1 MDIIDSRVI
10 EIARRRLEGIPSALA
25 DFTQDYKLA
34 SKAPNEAEPGSQP
47 RIIYPRNLETK
58 AAEAIATGDF
68 DAVDREI
75 EAMVGQWAAQYVGAK
90 SGEPKGTR
98 AGAKNKA
105 PMIGA
110 LKMLGV
116 LNDPL
121 ALKQAQ
127 RQAEE
132 VDATMQAALEAQK
145 TIEGWKLSP
154 EEKEVMDNVF
164 PPQGWK
170 GQKVMDVLDEA
181 ERLAMPAAVDQALAE
196 MEAAEYRERMEA
208 EQAEIQAAKGAEI
221 YQAEMMKLKARQD
234 HASQSNV
241 DADFNAELLSVAA
254 EVLAPYRGAF
264 DEFERYLNGDKQA
277 QGSALIRPL
286 LVSSRIEYMLRK
298 SMGHGNAKARGELR
312 EVVNMWLEAYSEPGY
327 PMPAGRAEGFK
338 AVVGT
343 AKQSE
348 PAGEEKRGAGRPP
361 SGNSLKNRLP
371 ELERAAGEVARGMKN
386 PTRQTVAR
394 KLASQREW
402 PYSELSLK
410 GEIKATWIR
419 KKTSR

>member
-10 EIARRRLEGIPSALA
+10 EIARRRLEGTPNALA

-34 SKAPNEAEPGSQP
+34 SKAPNEAEPGSRP
-47 RIIYPRNLETK
+47 RIIYPQNLETI

-75 EAMVGQWAAQYVGAK
+75 EAMVGQWAAQYVGAN

-154 EEKEVMDNVF
+154 EEKEVMENIF
-164 PPQGWK
+164 APKEGE
-170 GQKVMDVLDEA
+170 GQKVMDIFDEI
-181 ERLAMPAAVDQALAE
+181 ERQAMPAAIDQALAE
-196 MEAAEYRERMEA
+196 FEAAEHLARMEA
-208 EQAEIQAAKGAEI
+208 KRAEIQAAKGAEI
-221 YQAEMMKLKARQD
+221 YQAEMMKLKAQQD
-234 HASQSNV
+234 FANQLEWV
-241 DADFNAELLSVAA
+241 TTPQP
-254 EVLAPYRGAF
+254 EV
-264 DEFERYLNGDKQA
+264 
-277 QGSALIRPL
+277 
-286 LVSSRIEYMLRK
+286 
-298 SMGHGNAKARGELR
+298 
-312 EVVNMWLEAYSEPGY
+312 
-327 PMPAGRAEGFK
+327 PA
-338 AVVGT
+338 VP
-343 AKQSE
+343 Q
-348 PAGEEKRGAGRPP
+348 AGEGRPP
-361 SGNSLKNRLP
+361 RELDGGGNAEKNEGPFVAPGVKPDLLAVEMVRVGNRLW
-371 ELERAAGEVARGMKN
+371 
-386 PTRQTVAR
+386 R
-394 KLASQREW
+394 KLARMPSALEVWQEMLQSAAELDLDRDVKDGRDVLRFETRQGPSKPITFTIFKQR
-402 PYSELSLK
+402 YSKYIQS
-410 GEIKATWIR
+410 
-419 KKTSR
+419 